1 MLAEIRNV
9 VVVPV
14 PGDCRQMNESE
25 CLLRTSPIF
34 TLDEQARLHTQ
45 ERADACTRVLLG
57 LTRMVEAGPLLSSA
71 QEVSLWS
78 RSCRQTEDKDGN

>member
-1 MLAEIRNV
+1 MLAEIRNF

-25 CLLRTSPIF
+25 CSLRTSPIF

-45 ERADACTRVLLG
+45 ERAHACTRVLLG
-57 LTRMVEAGPLLSSA
+57 LTHMVEAGPLLSSA
-71 QEVSLWS
+71 REVSLWS
-78 RSCRQTEDKDGN
+78 RSCRHMQDNDGN